1 MENPIDRKYTKE
13 HEWIKIDGDT
23 AIIGITDFAQ
33 DQLTDV
39 VFVELP
45 EVGKQI
51 EQNGNLCVVE
61 SVKSVSDILSPV
73 SGEIV
78 EVNNALENS
87 PALVNNDSF
96 EGGWI
101 VKLKVKNET
110 ELDQLMTAEEY
121 DKYLTGIEQRS
132 VAATTFEV
140 QKVVEK

>member
-13 HEWIKIDGDT
+13 HEWIKIDGDVAT
-23 AIIGITDFAQ
+23 VGITDFAQ

-45 EVGKQI
+45 DVGKQI

-61 SVKSVSDILSPV
+61 SVKSVSEVFSPI

-78 EVNNALENS
+78 EVNKALENS
-87 PALVNNDSF
+87 PELVNNEPF

-101 VKLKVKNET
+101 AKLKVKNEA
-110 ELDQLMTAEEY
+110 EQDQLMTPEEY
-121 DKYLTGIEQRS
+121 NKFLTGIE
-132 VAATTFEV
+132 
-140 QKVVEK
+140 